1 LTFITVL
8 GNASTQNVTVRNN
21 APAGGGST
29 GPLTVGISGVTG
41 GVSFTVS
48 GNTCPAA
55 GLAPGATCT
64 VTVRFQASGLLHAG
78 TGTLNVSDT
87 EPASGTVSL
96 GGLNLF

>member
-1 LTFITVL
+1 LTFITL
-8 GNASTQNVTVRNN
+8 GGAAQTQNVTVRNN

-41 GVSFTVS
+41 GVSLTVS
-48 GNTCPAA
+48 GNNCPAG
-55 GLAPGATCT
+55 GLAPGASCT
-64 VTVRFQASGLLHAG
+64 VTVRFQASGFLHSG

-96 GGLNLF
+96 SGINVL